1 MHIVRPAFRM
11 EEQAAFAFAAERGFG
26 LVVAA
31 GPDGPVAS
39 HVPFVLRE
47 EANDVVAQMHFTA
60 KNPLIALA
68 DGRRRFLLAVTGG
81 DAYVSNDWYASADQV
96 STWLYE
102 AVHLSGVASQR
113 PLTDNRS
120 HGDDLLAVAEARLP
134 KVPWSLTSMEPGKR
148 EAMLNGI
155 RVVEIAVDRIEGQS
169 KLNHHKP
176 DADHVAVTNQLA
188 EQPSTAARELA
199 TKMRA
204 LRPHLD
210 YAAPRGEP
218 AAGETEPGR
227 QRGDGKAE

>member
-11 EEQAAFAFAAERGFG
+11 EEQAALAFAAERGFG
-26 LVVAA
+26 LVVTA
-31 GPDGPVAS
+31 GPDGPVGS

-47 EANDVVAQMHFTA
+47 EAHGVVAQMHFTA
-60 KNPLIALA
+60 QNPLIALA

-81 DAYVSNDWYASADQV
+81 DSYVSNDWYVSADQV

-113 PLTDNRS
+113 PLTDNRN

-134 KVPWSLTSMEPGKR
+134 KAPWSLSSMEPGKR
-148 EAMLNGI
+148 KTMLNGI

-176 DADHVAVTNQLA
+176 DADHVAVANRLA
-188 EQPSTAARELA
+188 RQRSSAARDLA
-199 TKMRA
+199 AKMRA
-204 LRPHLD
+204 LRPHLEYD
-210 YAAPRGEP
+210 MPEEVSPEGRYGVGPWSEGGE
-218 AAGETEPGR
+218 
-227 QRGDGKAE
+227 K

>member
-1 MHIVRPAFRM
+1 M
-11 EEQAAFAFAAERGFG
+11 EEQAALAFAAERGFG

-31 GPDGPVAS
+31 GPDGPVGS
-39 HVPFVLRE
+39 HVPFVLHE
-47 EANDVVAQMHFTA
+47 EANGVVAQVHFTA

-68 DGRRRFLLAVTGG
+68 DGRQRFLLAVTGG
-81 DAYVSNDWYASADQV
+81 DSYVSNDWYASADQV

-134 KVPWSLTSMEPGKR
+134 KAPWSLTSMEPGKR
-148 EAMLNGI
+148 ETMLNGI

-176 DADHVAVTNQLA
+176 DADHVAVANQLA
-188 EQPSTAARELA
+188 KQSSTAARELA
-199 TKMRA
+199 ARMRA

-210 YAAPRGEP
+210 YAAPKGE
-218 AAGETEPGR
+218 AAVGQTEPGSR
-227 QRGDGKAE
+227 RGQGEDE

>member
-11 EEQAAFAFAAERGFG
+11 EEQAALAFAAERGFG
-26 LVVAA
+26 LVVTA
-31 GPDGPVAS
+31 GPDGPVGS

-47 EANDVVAQMHFTA
+47 EAHGVVAQMHFTA
-60 KNPLIALA
+60 QNPLIALA

-81 DAYVSNDWYASADQV
+81 DSYVSNDWYVSADQV

-113 PLTDNRS
+113 PLTDNRN

-134 KVPWSLTSMEPGKR
+134 KAPWSLSSMEPGKR
-148 EAMLNGI
+148 ETMLNGI

-176 DADHVAVTNQLA
+176 DADHVAVANHLA
-188 EQPSTAARELA
+188 KQPSTAARELA
-199 TKMRA
+199 AKMRA

-210 YAAPRGEP
+210 YAAPKGEAAVGEREP
-218 AAGETEPGR
+218 GKAAG
-227 QRGDGKAE
+227 